1 MTWTIGHLLAIGI
14 GISLG
19 LLGGGGSVLALP
31 ILVYVMGVA
40 PKSAIAMTS
49 IVVGMVSLLGL
60 VPRSRRSKISFKT
73 VGVFG
78 SATTLGAF
86 LGARLATLP
95 FITETF
101 QMLLFSVAMLLAAV
115 FMIRRKPATS
125 TTSQNPLDNYPLPVC
140 KYCWLWLLTEGIG
153 VGVLTGLVGV
163 GGGFAIVPALVL
175 LDNLSM
181 SEAVATS
188 LAIIALN
195 SGAGLLG
202 YIGHVSIDW
211 PLAIS
216 FTLAAA
222 FGSSI
227 GTYLSKFIPAERL
240 QKWFGYFLIVVATFV
255 LIQNRQA
262 FEKVKF
268 QANNLQQSIAKS
280 NELI

>member
-1 MTWTIGHLLAIGI
+1 MTWLIGHLLAVGI

-60 VPRSRRSKISFKT
+60 IPRSRRSKINFKT

-95 FITETF
+95 VVTETF
-101 QMLLFSVAMLLAAV
+101 QMLLFAVAMLLAAV
-115 FMIRRKPATS
+115 FMIRRQPS
-125 TTSQNPLDNYPLPVC
+125 TTSQNPLGNYPTPVC
-140 KYCWLWLLTEGIG
+140 RYCWLWLLTEGIG
-153 VGVLTGLVGV
+153 VGALTGLVGV

-175 LDNLSM
+175 LGNLSM
-181 SEAVATS
+181 SAAVATS

-222 FGSSI
+222 VGSSI
-227 GTYLSKFIPAERL
+227 GAYLSKFVPADQL

-262 FEKVKF
+262 
-268 QANNLQQSIAKS
+268 
-280 NELI
+280 LIF